1 MNLTDRICMDICINA
16 QRMARIQKVRMLA
29 LHCLCDSIDH
39 SLLGGRVVRYFTCLF
54 IAALLLALQGCFPIV
69 AVGVGAGALMG
80 ADRRTTGAYFED
92 TAIENKASRQ
102 IFGQYKDTVH
112 ASVTS
117 FNRHVLITGEAPS
130 VEAKAGIEQIVAS
143 VPQVKSVSNELVIA
157 DNSGRGSR
165 INDSLVTSNVKLRFI
180 DNKDFQPHHVKVVTE
195 NSTTFLMG
203 LVYRKEAQAA
213 VDIASTTKGVQRVV
227 TIFEYLD

>member
-1 MNLTDRICMDICINA
+1 MNLTDRIYMNA
-16 QRMARIQKVRMLA
+16 PRMARIQKVRMLT
-29 LHCLCDSIDH
+29 LHCLCDSIEH
-39 SLLGGRVVRYFTCLF
+39 RLLEGRVVRYFTSMF

-80 ADRRTTGAYFED
+80 ADRRTAGTYIED
-92 TAIENKASRQ
+92 TAIEGKASRQ

-112 ASVTS
+112 ANVTS

-130 VEAKAGIEQIVAS
+130 VEAKVWIEKIVAS
-143 VPQVKSVSNELVIA
+143 VPEVKVVSNELVIA
-157 DNSGRGSR
+157 GNSGLRSR
-165 INDSLVTSNVKLRFI
+165 TNDSLVTSNVKLRFI
-180 DNKDFQPHHVKVVTE
+180 DNKNFQLHHVKVVTE
-195 NSTTFLMG
+195 NGTAFLMG

-227 TIFEYLD
+227 TVFEYLD